1 MQHEAHLNGRLVLE
15 RAMEW
20 LIIASK
26 SSRSEVLL
34 VCISL
39 GPITD
44 FERVADIFAS
54 MEWRAESRLSDKLQ
68 ERLSVG
74 AFFSPSPARL
84 SSRALLPS
92 HG

>member
-1 MQHEAHLNGRLVLE
+1 MMQHEAHLNGRLVLE

-44 FERVADIFAS
+44 FERVADIVAPINV
-54 MEWRAESRLSDKLQ
+54 R
-68 ERLSVG
+68 
-74 AFFSPSPARL
+74 
-84 SSRALLPS
+84 
-92 HG
+92 